1 MIALPR
7 ISNMSNR
14 AVNCQLYDDKICG
27 EFLDD
32 VQDNNDSLAQQII
45 DIILININNE

>member
-7 ISNMSNR
+7 TSNMSNR